1 MSVTVH
7 TRYQTTAH
15 LRVLNLSSE
24 QRERLAVSLVE
35 AMKRRDPRLNPEIA
49 WGDTSTR
56 DFMLEVRFILKD
68 DTHTD
73 ADRRA
78 WSAVSHAIRRL
89 ELGDHVVFRRR
100 DIDTEAFELASS

>member
-1 MSVTVH
+1 MSVTIQ
-7 TRYQTTAH
+7 TRYRSTAY
-15 LRVLNLSSE
+15 LPVLNLSSE

-49 WGDTSTR
+49 WGDTSSR
-56 DFMLEVRFILKD
+56 DFMLKIRFTLKD
-68 DTHTD
+68 DRHTD

-89 ELGDHVVFRRR
+89 ELGDHVVCRRR
-100 DIDTEAFELASS
+100 DIVTEAFELAAS